1 MIDAEPFADHWIRAW
16 NSHDLE
22 AILGHYAEDV
32 VFLSPVAAVR
42 VGTGRVVGID
52 ALRAYWRAGLA
63 AQPTLQFTLDR
74 ILVGYETL
82 TIQYANHRGQAVAE
96 TFEFGPDGKVVRAS
110 ACYDP
115 PIPRP

>member
-1 MIDAEPFADHWIRAW
+1 MIDAETFTDHWIKAW

-32 VFLSPVAAVR
+32 IFLSPVAAAR

-52 ALRAYWRAGLA
+52 ALRTYWSAGLA
-63 AQPTLQFTLDR
+63 AQPGLEFRLDR
-74 ILVGYETL
+74 ILVGYEAL

-96 TFEFGPDGKVVRAS
+96 TLEFGPDGKVVRAN